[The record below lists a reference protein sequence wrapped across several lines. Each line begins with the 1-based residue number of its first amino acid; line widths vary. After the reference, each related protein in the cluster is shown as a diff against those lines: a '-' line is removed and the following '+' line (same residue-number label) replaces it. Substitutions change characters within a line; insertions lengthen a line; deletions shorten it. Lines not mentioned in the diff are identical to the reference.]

1 MGLLFINPLFIL
13 VGVSLL
19 IIQKEALKE
28 KVASHLR
35 TRILLGEYP
44 RGHHLSESQLSKDLS
59 VSRGPIRE
67 AILMLEN
74 EGLTETPG
82 NGRTLVKGYGKQD
95 VVDLFQMRLMLESLA
110 IRSLIE
116 KGNHYDLSDLQDAQ
130 HLMEASDSK
139 SDTIRMD
146 IEFHYR
152 VVKSAQNHTLLQMWL
167 MIKGLTSALIEIT
180 TGTYRDIDFVVQSH
194 ADIMKALLAGD
205 AEQAIRLL
213 EAHLKIGQQMI
224 ITYLDSQSQE

>member
-1 MGLLFINPLFIL
+1 M
-13 VGVSLL
+13 V
-19 IIQKEALKE
+19 IQKEALKE
-28 KVASHLR
+28 KVANHLR
-35 TRILLGEYP
+35 TQILLGRYP
-44 RGHHLSESQLSKDLS
+44 KGHHLSESQLSKDLS

-67 AILMLEN
+67 AILMLES

-95 VVDLFQMRLMLESLA
+95 VVDLFQMRLMLESQA

-116 KGNHYDLSDLQDAQ
+116 KGKHLDLADLQDAQ
-130 HLMEASDSK
+130 YLMETSASK
-139 SDTIRMD
+139 SETIRMD

-152 VVKSAQNHTLLQMWL
+152 VVKSAQNRTLLQMWL
-167 MIKGLTSALIEIT
+167 LIKGLTSALIEIT
-180 TGTYRDIDFVVQSH
+180 TGNYRDIDFVVQSH
-194 ADIMKALLAGD
+194 ADLLRAILEGNI
-205 AEQAIRLL
+205 EQAIRLL

>member
-1 MGLLFINPLFIL
+1 M
-13 VGVSLL
+13 
-19 IIQKEALKE
+19 IIQKEALKD

-44 RGHHLSESQLSKDLS
+44 RGLHLSEAQLSKDLS

-67 AILMLEN
+67 AILMLES

-82 NGRTLVKGYGKQD
+82 NGRTIVKGYGKQE
-95 VVDLFQMRLMLESLA
+95 VLDLFQMRLMLESLA

-116 KGNHYDLSDLQDAQ
+116 KGSHQDLSDLQDVQ
-130 HLMEASDSK
+130 LLMEASHSK
-139 SDTIRMD
+139 SDTIRLD

-152 VVKSAQNHTLLQMWL
+152 IVKAAHNRTLLPMWL

-180 TGTYRDIDFVVQSH
+180 TGTYQDIGFVVQSH
-194 ADIMKALLAGD
+194 AEIIQALLAGD

-213 EAHLKIGQQMI
+213 EEHLKVGQQMI
-224 ITYLDSQSQE
+224 ITYLDGQAQE